1 MEVEN
6 NSLSKGSPQKYT
18 ERYKECSGDAGCEQ
32 QIRKDMAKESAE
44 NVLKL
49 KSCWESGDTACVVQ
63 LGAQIELNEQV
74 YTALRVQDDLAGRAY
89 ESSAKWYADIIEQC
103 AGKCGWLEASLLK
116 AGADGLGNLVYG
128 ALGAGGLSNE
138 KLNSATKPEQSAG
151 KGTPAQNENWNALN
165 EASKTAFDAAKNN
178 VASWTPKDK
187 HMVGTTA
194 NRSAQFN
201 TSDISDI
208 QHLVKKALNS
218 PSAKFIPNNVDG
230 SLG

>member
-103 AGKCGWLEASLLK
+103 A
-116 AGADGLGNLVYG
+116 GNLVYG

-230 SLG
+230 SLGL